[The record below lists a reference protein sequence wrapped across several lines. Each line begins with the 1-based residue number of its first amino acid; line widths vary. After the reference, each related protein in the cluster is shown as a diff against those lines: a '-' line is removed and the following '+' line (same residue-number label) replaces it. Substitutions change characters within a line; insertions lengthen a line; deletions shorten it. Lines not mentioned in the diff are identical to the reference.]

1 MKRISNCLILIVL
14 GLLIAAGPVL
24 ASGAPVLDR
33 IVESGELRVGM
44 TGDQPPLN
52 VKSKAGNLIGLEVDL
67 ARVLASSME
76 VEAKFVVKP
85 FAELL
90 DALTSGEVDMVMSG
104 MTITPKRN
112 LKVAFVGPYI
122 VSGKSILT
130 KSKTLAMADETGDIN
145 LETVRLAA
153 LEGSTSQ
160 RFVENMLPKAKL
172 TKSKDNTSAVRMVLD
187 EQVDAL
193 VADVET
199 CLIAV
204 LRYPEADLA
213 TLAVPLTLEPIGIAV
228 PPNDPLFLN
237 LIQNYIDML
246 DGAGL
251 LEELTKKW
259 YEDGSWL
266 IQVP

>member
-1 MKRISNCLILIVL
+1 MKRKLSCLILSVL
-14 GLLIAAGPVL
+14 TLLVAAGPVVA
-24 ASGAPVLDR
+24 ASAPVLDR
-33 IVESGELRVGM
+33 IVERGELRVGM

-52 VKSKAGNLIGLEVDL
+52 IKSKSGSLIGLEADL
-67 ARVLASSME
+67 AQVLASAME

-85 FAELL
+85 FGELL
-90 DALTSGEVDMVMSG
+90 GALKSGEIDMVMSG

-112 LKVAFVGPYI
+112 LDVAFVGPYV

-130 KSKTLAMADETGDIN
+130 KSATLAAADETGDIN
-145 LETVRLAA
+145 LENVSLVA

-160 RFVENMLPKAKL
+160 RFVEEMLPKAKL
-172 TKSKDNTSAVRMVLD
+172 TKSKTNTDAVRMVL
-187 EQVDAL
+187 EGQADAM
-193 VADVET
+193 VADMET

-237 LIQNYIDML
+237 LVQNYLAML

-266 IQVP
+266 LQVP